1 MDVGMKND
9 ETRKLSTS
17 MVPLAIGQ
25 VRRWDD
31 HISDL
36 FLIIDIQDELVI
48 VANGSHKKACNRE
61 DVTNFSSIS
70 ELIHAGELRA
80 WNGDAGEKTFIVV
93 GINATKKGALL
104 CDVLDNEKIVSIS
117 LGSVLMMSEPAI

>member
-1 MDVGMKND
+1 MKND
-9 ETRKLSTS
+9 NERKSSIS
-17 MVPLAIGQ
+17 MIPLAIGQ
-25 VRRWDD
+25 IRRWDD

-36 FLIIDIQDELVI
+36 FLIIDVQDELVI
-48 VANGSHKKACNRE
+48 IADGRHKKACNRE

-80 WNGDAGEKTFIVV
+80 WNGDAGDKTFIVI
-93 GINATKKGALL
+93 GIKATKKGALI
-104 CDVLDNEKIVSIS
+104 CDVLDNEKIISIS